1 MLGVDIYNEYH
12 ATNHRS
18 HDLPPLCR
26 NLNAV
31 SYNNSDGTRS
41 TEDPQCDFDHRYIE
55 INRVGI
61 KGLKYPALIRDGLNE
76 HFTTMTCDVAVSLR
90 PEIRGTHMSRM
101 IQLVE
106 DIAQDLTFD
115 NLNNV
120 AHILCDVLDA
130 RCSFINISFPY
141 FIKKKAP
148 ITKIEGM
155 MNYDVQYNISCYEGS
170 TENRIT
176 VAVPV
181 SSVCPCSKAI
191 SIHGAH
197 NQRSRIVVSIQTAVP
212 YPIEQ
217 LILNIERQGSC
228 ELYSL
233 LKRPDEKFVTEKGYE
248 NPKFVEDIV
257 RDVAAL
263 LEQDSDIDSYSIEV
277 ENYESIHN
285 HSAYAVIEK

>member
-1 MLGVDIYNEYH
+1 MLCVEIYNEYH
-12 ATNHRS
+12 ATDHRS
-18 HDLPPLCR
+18 YDVPKLYR
-26 NLNAV
+26 NLNTASNSSGNEARV
-31 SYNNSDGTRS
+31 SC
-41 TEDPQCDFDHRYIE
+41 DPQADCDHRHIG

-61 KGLKYPALIRDGLNE
+61 KGLKYPGLIRDGLNE
-76 HFTTMTCDVAVSLR
+76 YSTIMTCDIAVSLK
-90 PEIRGTHMSRM
+90 PELRGTHMSRM
-101 IQLVE
+101 IELIE
-106 DIAQDLTFD
+106 DLAQDLTFD

-120 AHILCDVLDA
+120 AHKLCHILDA
-130 RCSFINISFPY
+130 RCSFITISFPY
-141 FIKKKAP
+141 FIRKKAP
-148 ITKIEGM
+148 ITSIQSV
-155 MNYDVQYNISCYEGS
+155 MNYDVQYDISCYNGY
-170 TENRIT
+170 TKNRIT

-197 NQRSRIVVSIQTAVP
+197 NQRSRVVVSIQTGVA
-212 YPIEQ
+212 YPIEK

-263 LEQDSDIDSYSIEV
+263 LEQESDIDYYSIEV